1 MFDVNGALPGT
12 SAPFRVGDQ
21 AVCSRRC
28 APLMLA
34 RRRACDFLTEAKRRT
49 LLHVGTSHSELLSGP
64 REQ

>member
-12 SAPFRVGDQ
+12 SAQFRVGDR

-28 APLMLA
+28 VPLMLE

-49 LLHVGTSHSELLSGP
+49 LLHAGTPHSKLLSGL
-64 REQ
+64 